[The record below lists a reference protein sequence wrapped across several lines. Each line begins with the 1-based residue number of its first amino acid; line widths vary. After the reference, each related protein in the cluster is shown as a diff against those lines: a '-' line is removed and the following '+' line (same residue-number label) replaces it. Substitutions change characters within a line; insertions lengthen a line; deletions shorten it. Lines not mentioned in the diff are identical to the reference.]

1 MIEKP
6 TVRRGFSDANGSWK
20 MNWMFRRSACRSAPF
35 IALMSRP
42 SNSIEP
48 LCDST
53 RRSSERPV
61 VDLPQPDSPTSAS
74 VSPARSSK
82 LTRSTACTYC
92 DTRLNT
98 PLFTGNRVTRSRT
111 RRIGGA
117 AGSTGGCASAASCAA
132 DAGAAAPVA
141 STFSSGNFSGISVP
155 CIEPSR
161 GTAASSARV

>member
-1 MIEKP
+1 
-6 TVRRGFSDANGSWK
+6 
-20 MNWMFRRSACRSAPF
+20 MNWMFRRSACKSGPF
-35 IALMSRP
+35 SALMSRP

-92 DTRLNT
+92 DTRPNT
-98 PLFTGNRVTRSRT
+98 LFTGKRVTRSRT
-111 RRIGGA
+111 RRIGD
-117 AGSTGGCASAASCAA
+117 A
-132 DAGAAAPVA
+132 D
-141 STFSSGNFSGISVP
+141 
-155 CIEPSR
+155 
-161 GTAASSARV
+161 